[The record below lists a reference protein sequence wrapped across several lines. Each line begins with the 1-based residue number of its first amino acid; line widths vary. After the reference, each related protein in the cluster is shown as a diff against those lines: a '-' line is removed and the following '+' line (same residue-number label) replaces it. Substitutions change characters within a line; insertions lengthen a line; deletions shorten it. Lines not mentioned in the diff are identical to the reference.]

1 MLLHF
6 RSSARVWCAVA
17 CVACGSAEQSRDDL
31 GFDAE
36 PSAPPVEAEAEP
48 DARDFID
55 SVAAYVPASGNQACA
70 VSRVLL
76 REPRRPIDI
85 ILVLDNSVSMAGELE
100 AVERN
105 INTHFAR
112 ILEESGADYRV
123 IMISR
128 HRTADRGRLEQ
139 AQTAVCV
146 TQPLSALAACPASAP
161 GHSERFFQYSIDV
174 DSHDSL
180 AQLLATYDQPDP
192 LYRVTTTGWSAWLRD
207 GARKVFLELTDD
219 DSFIEAST
227 FMAQLTPRAPQH
239 FGVSPSQPTFVFHSI
254 VGLAEREPADAAYRA
269 EEPLVLDRCTNADR
283 LASST
288 GPTYQRLS
296 RLTGGLRYPLCHLDN
311 YDAIFES
318 IAADSVD
325 RSGLGCRF
333 PAPEPPA
340 GKRLDFA
347 RLHLGISGGAD
358 ETAVLAAVPGLDACE
373 ARAFYVEDEH
383 IVLCPDFCSALLDQP
398 EVTVS
403 AVFDC
408 TAFTD
413 VR

>member
-1 MLLHF
+1 MLLNF
-6 RSSARVWCAVA
+6 RPSARAWCAVV
-17 CVACGSAEQSRDDL
+17 CVACGSAEQGRGAL
-31 GFDAE
+31 GFDEQSASPVAAQE
-36 PSAPPVEAEAEP
+36 PGPETQ
-48 DARDFID
+48 DFIESD
-55 SVAAYVPASGNQACA
+55 TTYVPASGNQACA
-70 VSRVLL
+70 VSRVVL

-128 HRTADRGRLEQ
+128 HRTADRTRSED
-139 AQTAVCV
+139 AKTAVCV
-146 TQPLSALAACPASAP
+146 TEPLSALADCPASAP
-161 GHSERFFQYSIDV
+161 ALGERFFQYSIDV

-219 DSFIEAST
+219 DSFTEAST
-227 FMAQLTPRAPQH
+227 FMALLTARAPEH
-239 FGVSPSQPTFVFHSI
+239 FGLSPSQPTFVFHSI
-254 VGLAEREPADAAYRA
+254 VGLAEREPADAAYRP
-269 EEPLVLDRCTNADR
+269 EEPLVFDRCTNANR
-283 LASST
+283 LASSA
-288 GPTYQRLS
+288 GPTYQTLS
-296 RLTGGLRYPLCHLDN
+296 RLTGGLRYPICHLDN

-318 IAADSVD
+318 IAADSID

-347 RLHLGISGGAD
+347 RLQLGISAGTD
-358 ETAVLAAVPGLDACE
+358 ETAVLSSVPALDACE
-373 ARAFYVEDEH
+373 PRGFYMEDEH
-383 IVLCPDFCSALLDQP
+383 IVLCPDFCSALLNQP
-398 EVTVS
+398 AVTVS